1 MSQNDRIEAIA
12 LGLYEIGAVRLG
24 QFTLHSGRTSP
35 IYVDLRLLA
44 SHPEL
49 LRQVAA
55 VYNLLLN
62 SLKFDLLSAAPL
74 AGLPIGTAISLEMNI
89 PLIYPRLTPKT
100 HGTGKK
106 IEGRWEKG
114 QIVVVIDDLIT
125 SGDSLLGTI
134 AVLEE
139 EGLIVR
145 EAGVLIDREQGGK
158 QTIEGEGYR
167 LHSVMTISHLLQLL
181 ERKGRITTRQLAE
194 ILEGLA

>member
-1 MSQNDRIEAIA
+1 MSQDDHVEAIA

-55 VYNLLLN
+55 AYNLLLN
-62 SLKFDLLSAAPL
+62 PLKFDLLSAAPL
-74 AGLPIGTAISLEMNI
+74 AGLPIGTAISLDMNI

-158 QTIEGEGYR
+158 QTIESEGYR
-167 LHSVMTISHLLQLL
+167 LHSVMTISHLLRLL
-181 ERKGRITTRQLAE
+181 ERKGRITTQQLAV
-194 ILEGLA
+194 IFEGLA